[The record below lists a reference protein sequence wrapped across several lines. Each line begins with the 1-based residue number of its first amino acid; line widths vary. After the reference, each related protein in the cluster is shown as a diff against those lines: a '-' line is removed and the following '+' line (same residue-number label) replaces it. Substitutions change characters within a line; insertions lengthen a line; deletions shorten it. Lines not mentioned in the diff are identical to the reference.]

1 MGNACATTVIVRR
14 PAWDSDFQNTILTLT
29 LHHDMDWS
37 DTRRVRSFVGR
48 FRDAHA
54 IIVDCAEVDITS
66 TAAVG
71 WLVTLYR
78 WCVLKQLDFHL
89 ANPGLESLAT
99 YRANGLDGLLPIA
112 A

>member
-1 MGNACATTVIVRR
+1 MVNACATTVVVRR
-14 PAWDSDFQNTILTLT
+14 PAWESSFQNTILTLK
-29 LHHDMDWS
+29 LHADVDWS

-54 IIVDCAEVDITS
+54 VVIDCEEVDITS

-78 WCVLKQLDFHL
+78 WCQIQHLDFHL
-89 ANPGLESLAT
+89 ANPGLENLAT
-99 YRANGLDGLLPIA
+99 YRASGLDGLLPIA

>member
-1 MGNACATTVIVRR
+1 MHNACATTMIIRR
-14 PAWDSDFQNTILTLT
+14 PAWQSEFHNTMLTIILETNV
-29 LHHDMDWS
+29 DWS
-37 DTRRVRSFVGR
+37 DTRRVRSFIGR
-48 FRDAHA
+48 FREASQVV
-54 IIVDCAEVDITS
+54 IDCSQVDITS

-78 WCVLKQLDFHL
+78 WCLMQHLEFSL
-89 ANPGLESLAT
+89 ANPGLESLAK